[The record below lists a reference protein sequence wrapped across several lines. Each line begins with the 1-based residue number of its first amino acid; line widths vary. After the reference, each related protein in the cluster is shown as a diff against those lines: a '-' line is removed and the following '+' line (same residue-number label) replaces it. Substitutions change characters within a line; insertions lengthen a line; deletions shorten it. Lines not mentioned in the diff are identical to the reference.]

1 MPSTL
6 ICTCCERSYDS
17 HLMVNCSI
25 CKKFY
30 KNTCMDITNNEVRI
44 LNGNKGFE
52 WTCKNC
58 KEFGN
63 EFKDVKSLIIKL
75 QEEIKSLKEKCI
87 TSNCTK
93 DGFSMEE
100 VIQEISERNERK
112 RNIIIL
118 GVPEQDPVHDSATR
132 VAKDKTE
139 VSNILRAVT
148 PALAGLDVKPIRL
161 GKPTPGKHR
170 LIKVTLKEDNQVI
183 ELLRAAKN
191 LKGNPA
197 YKSISI
203 FPDRTPMQI
212 DNYKKLK
219 LELDQRTANGEQN
232 LKIRYYKGSPRIV
245 ALN

>member
-1 MPSTL
+1 
-6 ICTCCERSYDS
+6 
-17 HLMVNCSI
+17 
-25 CKKFY
+25 
-30 KNTCMDITNNEVRI
+30 
-44 LNGNKGFE
+44 
-52 WTCKNC
+52 
-58 KEFGN
+58 
-63 EFKDVKSLIIKL
+63 
-75 QEEIKSLKEKCI
+75 
-87 TSNCTK
+87 
-93 DGFSMEE
+93 MEE

-118 GVPEQDPVHDSATR
+118 GVPEQEQDHDSATR
-132 VAKDKTE
+132 VAKDKTV

-161 GKPTPGKHR
+161 GKPIPGKHR

-197 YKSISI
+197 YRSISI

-212 DNYKKLK
+212 DNYSYKKLK

-232 LKIRYYKGSPRIV
+232 LEIRYYKGSPRIV
-245 ALN
+245 TLN